1 MNLSKRCVE
10 NRCRDPGAE
19 LVDGAL
25 TAGACADLE
34 KWEGQIIEAIT
45 KNFTRACNNESVYT
59 GGPGVAYA
67 LLRAARLRESPECL
81 VAAKKFLDPWRGR
94 VVQQAKKH
102 PSLGCSLQCGRAG
115 FLCVEA
121 GLSAITESSDGW
133 STALAEY
140 LTLAPAAMEPR
151 CLEADEWLYGRAGYL
166 HGCLFFQALEDGS
179 ELRSSIAAIAELML
193 RRGVSYARQLR
204 SSKPPPVMWEWYGD
218 RYMGAAHGVMGITFM
233 LLHVPAMLEGQNLDL
248 LRQTLQWLATMKQA
262 SGNYPVVFGEASAD
276 CIHFCHGATGAVLLY
291 CKAYEVLQEERW
303 LQLAKDAGEV
313 VWKYGLLKKGP
324 GICHGIAGNG
334 YSFLS
339 LYRVTEDSKW
349 LARAY
354 HFACQIF
361 APEVERQSRCPDNP
375 FSLFEGLAGTL
386 CFLMDLRV
394 RPKAA
399 AFPLFE
405 LESSRSVAPKRKRE
419 P

>member
-1 MNLSKRCVE
+1 
-10 NRCRDPGAE
+10 
-19 LVDGAL
+19 
-25 TAGACADLE
+25 
-34 KWEGQIIEAIT
+34 
-45 KNFTRACNNESVYT
+45 
-59 GGPGVAYA
+59 
-67 LLRAARLRESPECL
+67 
-81 VAAKKFLDPWRGR
+81 
-94 VVQQAKKH
+94 
-102 PSLGCSLQCGRAG
+102 
-115 FLCVEA
+115 
-121 GLSAITESSDGW
+121 
-133 STALAEY
+133 
-140 LTLAPAAMEPR
+140 
-151 CLEADEWLYGRAGYL
+151 
-166 HGCLFFQALEDGS
+166 
-179 ELRSSIAAIAELML
+179 
-193 RRGVSYARQLR
+193 
-204 SSKPPPVMWEWYGD
+204 
-218 RYMGAAHGVMGITFM
+218 MGAAHGVMGITFM

-262 SGNYPVVFGEASAD
+262 TGNYPVVFGEGSAD

-291 CKAYEVLQEERW
+291 CKAFEVLQEEQW

-354 HFACQIF
+354 HFASQIF
-361 APEVERQSRCPDNP
+361 APEVERQSRSPDNP

-405 LESSRSVAPKRKRE
+405 LESSHGISPKRKRE